1 MSKNVA
7 LVLGSGGA
15 RGLAHIGAI
24 EALEER
30 GYTIT
35 SIAGCSMG
43 SIIAGMYA
51 AGQLK
56 EAKEWFL
63 SVDKQLI
70 LRMMDINL
78 LSGNSLVKGQRI
90 IRELQKVVPDRP
102 IENLRIPCS
111 IVASDM
117 MSTEEVVFR
126 SGSLFEAVRAS
137 ISIPLFFQPVQIGH
151 RLLIDGGILNPLPL
165 HSIERTEGDILVAM
179 DISGKDNMPV
189 DAYAPIDVEG
199 KLAEISAKGI
209 PVPTSVER
217 QLRSLGKRV
226 DTILKHRAEDL
237 GRKVSF
243 VSLLDRMSD
252 MQIQQNT
259 LLALRLTPPDVH
271 AVMRQY
277 AYNTF
282 DFDKAEEII
291 AEGKRLMS
299 EALEAYEVKGLED

>member
-90 IRELQKVVPDRP
+90 ILELQKVVPDRP
-102 IENLRIPCS
+102 LEKLNIPCT

-117 MSTEEVVFR
+117 MNTEEVVFR
-126 SGSLFEAVRAS
+126 TGSLFDAIRAS
-137 ISIPLFFQPVQIGH
+137 ISIPLFFQPVQMGN

-165 HSIERTEGDILVAM
+165 HVVERTEGDILVAA
-179 DISGKDNMPV
+179 DISGKDSMPV
-189 DAYAPIDVEG
+189 ESAYEPIDVEG
-199 KLAEISAKGI
+199 KLAEINAKGI
-209 PVPTSVER
+209 PVPKTWES
-217 QLRSLGKRV
+217 QLRQLGKRV
-226 DTILKHRAEDL
+226 DTILENRARDL

-243 VSLLDRMSD
+243 TSMLDRMSD

-259 LLALRLTPPDVH
+259 LLSLRLTPPDVH

-291 AEGKRLMS
+291 ADGKRIMN
-299 EALEAYEVKGLED
+299 EALDKYKKK

>member
-1 MSKNVA
+1 MMKKVA

-63 SVDKQLI
+63 RVDKQLI
-70 LRMMDINL
+70 LRMMDMNL

-90 IRELQKVVPDRP
+90 IAELELVVPDRP
-102 IENLRIPCS
+102 LESLNIPCTL
-111 IVASDM
+111 VASDM
-117 MSTEEVVFR
+117 MNTEEVVFR
-126 SGSLFEAVRAS
+126 TGSLFEAIRAS
-137 ISIPLFFQPVQIGH
+137 ISIPLFFQPVQMGN

-165 HSIERTEGDILVAM
+165 HVIERTEGDILVAM
-179 DISGKDNMPV
+179 DISGKDKMPLEMEMPE
-189 DAYAPIDVEG
+189 PIDVEG
-199 KLAEISAKGI
+199 RIAAIEASGI
-209 PVPTSVER
+209 PVPDSWEK
-217 QLRSLGKRV
+217 QLRDLGKRV
-226 DTILKHRAEDL
+226 DDIRRRRAADI
-237 GRKVSF
+237 GRKFNF
-243 VSLLDRMSD
+243 VNMLDRMSD

-259 LLALRLTPPDVH
+259 LLSLKLTPPDIH

-282 DFDKAEEII
+282 DFDRAQEII
-291 AEGKRLMS
+291 ADGYRIMN
-299 EALEAYEVKGLED
+299 EALDRYEAQ

>member
-1 MSKNVA
+1 MDKNVA

-78 LSGNSLVKGQRI
+78 LSRNSLVKGQRI
-90 IRELQKVVPDRP
+90 IEELKKVVPDRP
-102 IENLRIPCS
+102 MEQLNIPCT
-111 IVASDM
+111 IVASDIM
-117 MSTEEVVFR
+117 NTEEVIFR
-126 SGSLFEAVRAS
+126 IGSLFDAVRAS
-137 ISIPLFFQPVQIGH
+137 ISIPLFFEPIQQGKHI
-151 RLLIDGGILNPLPL
+151 LIDGGILNPLPL
-165 HSIERTEGDILVAM
+165 NAVARTEQDILVAM
-179 DISGKDNMPV
+179 DISGKDSIAL
-189 DAYAPIDVEG
+189 DR
-199 KLAEISAKGI
+199 KLNFISI
-209 PVPTSVER
+209 
-217 QLRSLGKRV
+217 
-226 DTILKHRAEDL
+226 
-237 GRKVSF
+237 
-243 VSLLDRMSD
+243 LDRMSD

-259 LLALRLTPPDVH
+259 LLSLRLTPPDVH

-291 AEGKRLMS
+291 AEGKRIMS
-299 EALEAYEVKGLED
+299 EALEAYELRVER